1 MASSP
6 TPGGSGVDFG
16 RAFQFFFQD
25 PDWVKKILIG
35 GLFQLLAMIL
45 VGIPFVLGYEMR
57 VLQRTWAG
65 DPRPLPEWDD
75 FGGLFRDG
83 LKGLGLALVYFLGAL
98 LIPGSLGCLLAV
110 AGSASGS
117 ETLGGIAAV
126 GMLLLQLLAMV
137 MILVV
142 ALYFPAAF
150 IRMTLYQRFNAGFEF
165 RENLDL
171 IKRNPGNYAIALLI
185 FLVANFVSQ
194 FGVILCCIGIFPVT
208 FWSNCVL
215 GFVLGEVAR
224 GDVYIGQPASA
235 AVAPTV

>member
-6 TPGGSGVDFG
+6 TPAGSGVDFG

-25 PDWVKKILIG
+25 PEWVKKILIG

-45 VGIPFVLGYEMR
+45 IGVPFVIGYQMR

-75 FGGLFRDG
+75 FGGIFSDG
-83 LKGLGLALVYFLGAL
+83 LKGLGLGLVYFLGAL

-117 ETLGGIAAV
+117 DALGGIAAM
-126 GMLLLQLLAMV
+126 GMLLLQLMAMV
-137 MILVV
+137 LLLVV
-142 ALYFPAAF
+142 SLYFPAAF
-150 IRMTLYQRFNAGFEF
+150 TRMTLYQRFNAGFEF
-165 RENLDL
+165 RENLEL

-185 FLVANFVSQ
+185 FLLANFLSQ
-194 FGVILCCIGIFPVT
+194 FGCILCVVGIFPVT

-215 GFVLGEVAR
+215 GHVLGEVAR
-224 GDVYIGQPASA
+224 NDAYIGQA
-235 AVAPTV
+235 AMAATPSV

>member
-1 MASSP
+1 
-6 TPGGSGVDFG
+6 VDFG

-35 GLFQLLAMIL
+35 GLFQLLAVIL
-45 VGIPFVLGYEMR
+45 IGVPFILGYEMR

-83 LKGLGLALVYFLGAL
+83 LKGLGLGAIYFVGAMI
-98 LIPGSLGCLLAV
+98 IPGSLACLLAV
-110 AGSASGS
+110 GASATGSDAI
-117 ETLGGIAAV
+117 GGIAAV
-126 GMLLLQLLAMV
+126 GTLLLQLLAMLAL
-137 MILVV
+137 LVV

-150 IRMTLYQRFNAGFEF
+150 TRMTLYQRFNAGFEF

-171 IKRNPGNYAIALLI
+171 IKRNPGNYIISLLI

-194 FGVILCCIGIFPVT
+194 FGCILCIVGIFPAT

-215 GFVLGEVAR
+215 GYVLGDFAR
-224 GDVYIGQPASA
+224 RDVYIGQPAPV
-235 AVAPTV
+235 AVTPGL